1 MEENK
6 TNLIGLGIL
15 SLCVNF
21 GLMIVKITTGIIGNC
36 YALIA
41 DGIES
46 AGDIFSSLITWGGI
60 QLSLIPPDEN
70 HPYGHGKFESLAG
83 MFSGTSLLIAAT
95 CIAWN
100 SIEEIITPH
109 YAPAWYTLP
118 VLILVVIVKEVLS
131 RKILAAGENTDSQAI
146 KGDAW
151 HHRSDAITSGAAAIG
166 ILISMIGGKGYEM
179 ADDWGALIACIIIY
193 MNGFIIFKGALHE
206 VVDGNVKSEVNASIV
221 AIAKEIKGVVII
233 EKCRVRKSG
242 FGIFAE
248 LHVQVASDMTV
259 KEGHRIGHT
268 VKDAI
273 MEKDPKIRDVIIHLE
288 PAEE

>member
-1 MEENK
+1 MHQNN
-6 TNLIGLGIL
+6 NLIGLGIL

-21 GLMIVKITTGIIGNC
+21 GLMIVKITTGVIGNC

-46 AGDIFSSLITWGGI
+46 AGDIFSSLITWGGV

-83 MFSGTSLLIAAT
+83 MFSGTSLIIAAT
-95 CIAWN
+95 LIAWN
-100 SIEEIITPH
+100 SIKEIITPH
-109 YAPAWYTLP
+109 YAPAWFTLP
-118 VLILVVIVKEVLS
+118 VLILVVIIKEVLS
-131 RKILAAGENTDSQAI
+131 RKVMAAGEAMDSQAI

-166 ILISMIGGKGYEM
+166 ISIAMIGGKGYEM

-193 MNGFIIFKGALHE
+193 MNGFIIFKGSLHE
-206 VVDGNVKSEVNASIV
+206 VVDGNVKSEVNASIIN
-221 AIAKEIKGVVII
+221 IAKGIQGVVEI
-233 EKCRVRKSG
+233 EKCRLRKSG

-259 KEGHRIGHT
+259 KEGHRIGHV
-268 VKDAI
+268 VKDTI
-273 MEKDPKIRDVIIHLE
+273 MEKDDKIRDVVIHLE
-288 PAEE
+288 PAER

>member
-1 MEENK
+1 MQQHN
-6 TNLIGLGIL
+6 NLIGLGIL

-21 GLMIVKITTGIIGNC
+21 GLMIVKITTGVIGNC

-60 QLSLIPPDEN
+60 QFSQIPPDEN

-83 MFSGTSLLIAAT
+83 MFSGTSLMIAAT

-100 SIEEIITPH
+100 SIKEIITPH
-109 YAPAWYTLP
+109 FAPSWFTFP
-118 VLILVVIVKEVLS
+118 VLILVVIIKEVLS
-131 RKILAAGENTDSQAI
+131 RKVMAVGEDMDSQAI

-166 ILISMIGGKGYEM
+166 ILVAMIGGKGFEM
-179 ADDWGALIACIIIY
+179 ADDWAALIACIIIY
-193 MNGFIIFKGALHE
+193 MNGFKIFKGSLHE

-221 AIAKEIKGVVII
+221 KIAKEIEGVVEI
-233 EKCRVRKSG
+233 EKCRLRKSG

-259 KEGHRIGHT
+259 KEGHRIGHV
-268 VKDAI
+268 VKDTI
-273 MEKDPKIRDVIIHLE
+273 MEKDSKIRDVVIHLE
-288 PAEE
+288 PAER